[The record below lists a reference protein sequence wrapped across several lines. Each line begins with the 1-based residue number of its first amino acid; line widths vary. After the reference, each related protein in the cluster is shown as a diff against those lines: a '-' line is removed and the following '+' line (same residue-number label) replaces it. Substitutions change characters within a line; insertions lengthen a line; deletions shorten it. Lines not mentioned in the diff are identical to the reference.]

1 MRIVDIIE
9 KKRDNLVLSE
19 KEITYVIKNYSLG
32 TVPDYQMSALLMA
45 IYFNGMNK
53 EETSYLVREMLLSG
67 DVIDLSKL
75 DGVKL
80 DKHSTGGVGDKTSL
94 VIGPLVAACGAK
106 LAKMSGRG
114 LGHTGG
120 TLDKLEAI
128 DGFNIHLT
136 EEQFFKQVNE
146 IGVAI
151 VGQTKNLVPADKLL
165 YALRDVTATVPSI
178 PLIAASIM
186 SKKLA
191 SGSDK
196 IVLDV
201 KVGSGAFMTNLSD
214 AEDLAH
220 AMVEIGDSFGKEVVA
235 VLSNMD
241 QPLGEA
247 IGNALEVKEA
257 IATLKGHGPADFTK
271 LCFELTEELLTLA
284 GFTNG
289 KELIEKAVSSGAAYQ
304 KFLDMIEAQG
314 GSIEQIESD
323 KLPKA
328 KEIVNYY
335 PTSNGYITDI
345 NTKEIGRAAML
356 LGAGRA
362 SKDDVIDM
370 AVGLISK
377 AKLGLLVNTKEAL
390 IEIHTNGAYSEVV
403 EVLNNA
409 ITIGTDIV
417 SKPIIYKKIRKES

>member
-9 KKRDNLVLSE
+9 KKRDNLVLTGE
-19 KEITYVIKNYSLG
+19 EISYVIKNYAEG
-32 TVPDYQMSALLMA
+32 NVPDYQMSALLMA

-53 EETSYLVREMLLSG
+53 EETAALTKEMLNSG
-67 DVIDLSKL
+67 DIIDLTKL
-75 DGVKL
+75 EGVKL

-94 VIGPLVAACGAK
+94 VVGPLVAACGGK

-128 DGFNIHLT
+128 DGFNISI
-136 EEQFFKQVNE
+136 EEEDFFKQVNE

-151 VGQTKNLVPADKLL
+151 VGQTANLVPADKLL

-191 SGSDK
+191 SGADK

-201 KVGSGAFMTNLSD
+201 KVGSGAFMENLEE
-214 AEDLAH
+214 AEELAKT
-220 AMVEIGDSFGKEVVA
+220 MVEIGDSFGKEVVA

-241 QPLGEA
+241 QPLGNA

-257 IATLKGHGPADFTK
+257 VETLQGNGPVDFQE
-271 LCFELTEELLTLA
+271 LCIDLTVELLTLA
-284 GFTNG
+284 GIDNPSEKVKEAISNG
-289 KELIEKAVSSGAAYQ
+289 DAYR
-304 KFLDMIEAQG
+304 KFLDMVEAQG
-314 GSIEQIESD
+314 GSVDQVASD
-323 KLPKA
+323 NLPKA
-328 KEIVNYY
+328 TKVVPYF
-335 PTSNGYITDI
+335 PTKNGVITQI
-345 NTKEIGRAAML
+345 NTAEIGRAAML

-362 SKDDVIDM
+362 SKEDEIDM
-370 AVGLISK
+370 AVGLISRI
-377 AKLGLLVNTKEAL
+377 KLGLEVKKEES
-390 IEIHTNGAYSEVV
+390 IIDIHANGETEEVV
-403 EVLNNA
+403 KVLNEA
-409 ITIGTDIV
+409 IVIGDKADI
-417 SKPIIYKKIRKES
+417 KPIIYKKIRK

>member
-1 MRIVDIIE
+1 MRVVDVIE
-9 KKRDNLVLSE
+9 KKRDNIALTNE
-19 KEITYVIKNYSLG
+19 EIAYVIRNYAEG
-32 TVPDYQMSALLMA
+32 NVPDYQMSALLMA
-45 IYFNGMNK
+45 IYFNGMTK
-53 EETSYLVREMLLSG
+53 EETAALTKEMLNSG

-75 DGVKL
+75 EGVKL

-94 VIGPLVAACGAK
+94 VLGPLVAACGGK

-128 DGFNIHLT
+128 EGFNIGIS
-136 EEQFFKQVNE
+136 EEDFFKQVND

-191 SGSDK
+191 SGADK

-201 KVGSGAFMTNLSD
+201 KVGSGAFM
-214 AEDLAH
+214 EDLESAEKLAE

-247 IGNALEVKEA
+247 IGNALEVNEA
-257 IATLKGHGPADFTK
+257 IATLQGNGPEDFTV
-271 LCFELTEELLTLA
+271 LCKELAVELLTLA
-284 GFTNG
+284 GIDNPES
-289 KELIEKAVSSGAAYQ
+289 KIEEAINSGAAYN
-304 KFLDMIEAQG
+304 KLLDMIGQQG
-314 GSIEQIESD
+314 GNVEQVKSD
-323 KLPKA
+323 QLPKA
-328 KEIVNYY
+328 SQVVAYY
-335 PTSNGYITDI
+335 PEEDGYITSIDA
-345 NTKEIGRAAML
+345 KEVGRAAML

-362 SKDDVIDM
+362 SKEDVIDM
-370 AVGLISK
+370 AVGIVSK
-377 AKLGLLVNTKEAL
+377 AKVGMKVAKSDVLM
-390 IEIHTNGAYSEVV
+390 EIHANGDVAEVV

-409 ITIGTDIV
+409 IQIGDK
-417 SKPIIYKKIRKES
+417 SEPKPIIYKKIRKEL